1 MNASPG
7 AGIAQRLRQELA
19 VKSYAAAAMVLFVVL
34 IVIATLR
41 SSDLFTSHGLT
52 IAISVAAPLV
62 LATMALTPP
71 VISGRGGI
79 DLSVG
84 PLMSFVNVTIV
95 AWLVG
100 HGVESPLVIVAYA
113 LGISVVVGLIKG
125 VLVAYVRLQPIVV
138 TLGAYLILTGLA
150 LYILPL
156 PGGEVP
162 SWLSGLAQDT
172 AGIPTAAIVLVGV
185 ILVWWAVSRS
195 TFFRNIR
202 LVGGDERAAFA
213 SGVQIRG
220 AQVGAYVLG
229 ALFAGVAGLM
239 LTAVIASGDATQGT
253 RYTLTSIAALALGG
267 VSLAGGRGGL
277 FGAVFGALDVYL
289 VTYVLGTFDFG
300 VNSPYVSQMTYGLVL
315 VLALVVAGA
324 TGALVAR
331 RQREME
337 VAR

>member
-1 MNASPG
+1 MRPDWNLSMK
-7 AGIAQRLRQELA
+7 RVRQQLA
-19 VKSYAAAAMVLFVVL
+19 AKGYAFPALALFVVL

-41 SSDLFTSHGLT
+41 SSELFTSHGLT
-52 IAISVAAPLV
+52 VVISVAAPLI
-62 LATMALTPP
+62 LATMALVPP

-84 PLMSFVNVTIV
+84 PLMGFVNVTIV
-95 AWLVG
+95 SWLVA
-100 HGVESPLVIVAYA
+100 HGVESPVVIVAYA
-113 LGISVVVGLIKG
+113 LGVSILVGLIKG
-125 VLVAYVRLQPIVV
+125 LLVAFVRLQPIVV
-138 TLGAYLILTGLA
+138 TLAGYLILSGLS

-162 SWLSGLAQDT
+162 SWLADLAQET
-172 AGIPTAAIVLVGV
+172 AGVPTAAIVLVGV
-185 ILVWWAVSRS
+185 VLAWWAVSRT

-213 SGVQIRG
+213 SGLHIRG

-229 ALFAGVAGLM
+229 GIIAGIAGLM
-239 LTAVIASGDATQGT
+239 LSAVIASGDPTQGT

-277 FGAVFGALDVYL
+277 LGAVFGALDVYL

-300 VNSPYVSQMTYGLVL
+300 VNAPYVSQLSYGLVL

-324 TGALVAR
+324 TGALVTR
-331 RQREME
+331 RHRLEE
-337 VAR
+337 VPQ